1 MDGQRMTYSRR
12 TLYAI
17 GEPFGESATQVKA
30 GGYGRIYGG
39 GGDIISDT
47 FGGIGDALSGAVSS
61 VEDLGQGILNGVN
74 DFGVQI
80 DQSVRDAVPGGWM
93 SLASMA
99 ASPYLG
105 PMGMAGLGAVGGSG
119 VLQGKKFNLMGA
131 ITGGATAYGLAS
143 LGEGLS
149 DAGGGVNPDVPNPE
163 APPTYDPKETTW
175 TPTPQGV
182 DPIPPEGGW
191 SRPSTIEGGAPEPI
205 SVNPN
210 TKVPE
215 GINPETGTPYQPN
228 PTNTSPYNKL
238 ASGDVSGAAS
248 QYGHDLAARAS
259 SVGEGIK
266 NLSGFGAD
274 GAQSAAY
281 DALTK
286 EFGYKQAGALVGGI
300 AGTQAMDQAKQQA
313 DEQLAQGKISQAEYD
328 KTVAQIE
335 ENRQKA
341 VAAVKQSPFEKILPY
356 APTNPTASK
365 STYAKNTT
373 GNLYGGTTNKLY
385 AEGGIASLSDINT
398 PETLMAGGITNDFHF
413 VHGGMTGVPRFL
425 SGGGDGMSDSIKAS
439 IDGNQE
445 ARLADGEFV
454 IPADVVSHLGNGSS
468 KAGAKQLYSMMDRVR
483 KARTGNP
490 KQGKQIN
497 PNKFTPV

>member
-1 MDGQRMTYSRR
+1 MTYSRR
-12 TLYAI
+12 TLYAM

-39 GGDIISDT
+39 GNPIEEVFDAGSDLLS
-47 FGGIGDALSGAVSS
+47 GIGDA
-61 VEDLGQGILNGVN
+61 GQGILDSVN
-74 DFGVQI
+74 DLGVQI

-93 SLASMA
+93 SLASVA

-149 DAGGGVNPDVPNPE
+149 NAGGGVNPDVPTPE
-163 APPTYDPKETTW
+163 PSLTYDPDTNT
-175 TPTPQGV
+175 
-182 DPIPPEGGW
+182 W
-191 SRPSTIEGGAPEPI
+191 SRPSSIEGGAPEP
-205 SVNPN
+205 VLTNPKVPSEIN
-210 TKVPE
+210 PATVPE
-215 GINPETGTPYQPN
+215 GINPETGTPFQQN
-228 PTNTSPYNKL
+228 PTNASPYSKL

-248 QYGHDLAARAS
+248 QYGGDLAARAS
-259 SVGEGIK
+259 NVGEGIK

-300 AGTQAMDQAKQQA
+300 AGTNAMDQARQQA
-313 DEQLAQGKISQAEYD
+313 EEQLAQGKISQAEYD
-328 KTVAQIE
+328 STVAQIE
-335 ENRQKA
+335 ANKQKA

-356 APTNPTASK
+356 APTNPTASR
-365 STYAKNTT
+365 STYAKNTA

-385 AEGGIASLSDINT
+385 AEGGIASLPDGNT
-398 PETLMAGGITNDFHF
+398 TETLMAGGITNDFHF

>member
-1 MDGQRMTYSRR
+1 MTYSRR
-12 TLYAI
+12 TLYAM
-17 GEPFGESATQVKA
+17 GEPFGESATQIKS

-39 GGDIISDT
+39 GNPIEEVFDAGSDLVEGAGDLVGDVVS
-47 FGGIGDALSGAVSS
+47 GVGDA
-61 VEDLGQGILNGVN
+61 GQGILDSVN
-74 DFGVQI
+74 DIGVQI

-93 SLASMA
+93 SLVTMA

-105 PMGMAGLGAVGGSG
+105 PAGMGALGAFGGSG
-119 VLQGKKFNLMGA
+119 LAQGKKFNLMGA

-143 LGEGLS
+143 LGEGLNS
-149 DAGGGVNPDVPNPE
+149 AGGAGGEYPTATPYETSPDVNSL
-163 APPTYDPKETTW
+163 ADLQTPP
-175 TPTPQGV
+175 PQV
-182 DPIPPEGGW
+182 NDY
-191 SRPSTIEGGAPEPI
+191 
-205 SVNPN
+205 VNPN
-210 TKVPE
+210 SPLNA
-215 GINPETGTPYQPN
+215 GADAAGTP
-228 PTNTSPYNKL
+228 TLESTRSL
-238 ASGDVSGAAS
+238 AKSSLTDALKQGNFADAAS
-248 QYGHDLAARAS
+248 QVGQDISSRAS
-259 SVGEGIK
+259 NVSEGIK
-266 NLSGFGAD
+266 NLAGIGETGTPS
-274 GAQSAAY
+274 SAF
-281 DALTK
+281 DALTNN
-286 EFGYKQAGALVGGI
+286 FGYKQAGALVGGI
-300 AGTQAMDQAKQQA
+300 AGTDAMDQAKEQA
-313 DEQLAQGKISQAEYD
+313 DQQLAQGKISQAEYD
-328 KTVAQIE
+328 STVAQIE
-335 ENRQKA
+335 TNKQKA

-356 APTNPTASK
+356 APTNPTASR
-365 STYAKNTT
+365 STYAKNTA

-385 AEGGIASLSDINT
+385 AEGGIASLPDGNT
-398 PETLMAGGITNDFHF
+398 TETLMAGGITNDFHF

>member
-1 MDGQRMTYSRR
+1 MTYSRR
-12 TLYAI
+12 TLYAM

-39 GGDIISDT
+39 GGDVISDT
-47 FGGIGDALSGAVSS
+47 FGGVGDALSGAVSGI
-61 VEDLGQGILNGVN
+61 EDAGQGILNGVN
-74 DFGVQI
+74 DLGVQI

-93 SLASMA
+93 SLVSMA

-105 PMGMAGLGAVGGSG
+105 PTGMAGLGAVGGSG

-149 DAGGGVNPDVPNPE
+149 DAGGGVNPDVPTPE
-163 APPTYDPKETTW
+163 APPTYDPAENS
-175 TPTPQGV
+175 
-182 DPIPPEGGW
+182 W
-191 SRPSTIEGGAPEPI
+191 SRPSTIEGGAPEPM
-205 SVNPN
+205 SVNPD
-210 TKVPE
+210 TGVPE

-248 QYGHDLAARAS
+248 QYGNDLAARAS

-266 NLSGFGAD
+266 NLSGFGAE

-313 DEQLAQGKISQAEYD
+313 EEQLAQGKISQAEYD

-335 ENRQKA
+335 ANKQNA
-341 VAAVKQSPFEKILPY
+341 IAAVKQSPFEKILPY

-365 STYAKNTT
+365 STYAKNTIGT
-373 GNLYGGTTNKLY
+373 LYGGTTNKLY
-385 AEGGIASLSDINT
+385 AQGGIASLPDGNT
-398 PETLMAGGITNDFHF
+398 TDTLMAGGITNQFHF
-413 VHGGMTGVPRFL
+413 VHGGMAGEPRFL
-425 SGGGDGMSDSIKAS
+425 SGGGDGMSDSIKAT
-439 IDGNQE
+439 IDGHQE